1 MYMYILYIY
10 IYIYIYV
17 YIYIYIY
24 IYIYTVISTLQ
35 CRSYDPPKVCEL
47 IGSLTLYLIGL
58 PRDGGSAVFK
68 NTNG

>member
-1 MYMYILYIY
+1 MYMYIFIY
-10 IYIYIYV
+10 IYIYIYTH
-17 YIYIYIY
+17 
-24 IYIYTVISTLQ
+24 TVISTLQ
-35 CRSYDPPKVCEL
+35 CRSYDPPKACEL